1 MKFIKITFFLLFIS
15 SKELSSQNLN
25 VQQLWGSYY
34 APENSQTYGLKEDK
48 FGNLYGFVSA
58 YYYPDDYMNSFITE
72 NAFYAFNQEE
82 YSNTSLVFKLS
93 PQGDVLW
100 STYFPGEI
108 MDIAFPADGQGVY
121 FCGGGAYTDLI
132 ASENAA
138 FPNQNEFGTD
148 SYTKLHGFLAK
159 FDTNGQKLWGTY
171 LPPASVLET
180 DESGYVYVSG
190 TTHLPEIFSNE
201 DAFDPNFIFVYNT
214 QHWTTNAYLL
224 KINPQGELVW
234 STYYGL
240 SQISDIAIK
249 NNDLYITGTD
259 SSTSNYYA
267 TEGAFLSSTIG
278 GDFLSKFNTDGQR
291 IWSTY
296 YCGNSTSFDRIK
308 NTRITPTNKVLIAGI
323 TSSAVNIATS
333 GTFRE
338 NKAGNYNYFIAQF
351 DQDGNRE
358 WGTYYG
364 GEGHNEYSDNIDI
377 IDANSDYIFACGSTK
392 SPEGVATT
400 NGLNTTIT
408 TINNNDAFINIFDH
422 TGNRL
427 WGSYYGGY
435 GSEFF
440 SGILASIDGNSFYH
454 YGTTTSP
461 TGIATPNG
469 VYPDFNYYVPPF
481 GNTVW
486 NSYIAKFSIGT
497 LNNPAFNTNEISLFP
512 NPNNGSFTLSGSVLG
527 KENFEMQLYN
537 MQGQQLVYRNL
548 SLYEEQ
554 NFNFSPYLKSGIYI
568 LKLQSKE
575 QKIQKEFKFI
585 VK

>member
-1 MKFIKITFFLLFIS
+1 MKKVTLLLLFFIS
-15 SKELSSQNLN
+15 TNNSLAQNLN

-48 FGNLYGFVSA
+48 FGNLYGFVIA

-72 NAFYAFNQEE
+72 NAFYAFDQEE

-100 STYFPGEI
+100 STFFPGTI

-132 ASENAA
+132 ASENAV

-171 LPPASVLET
+171 LPPAYTLET

-190 TTHLPEIFSNE
+190 ITYLPEIFSNE

-214 QHWTTNAYLL
+214 QHWTTNSYLL
-224 KINPQGELVW
+224 KMNPQGELVW

-249 NNDLYITGTD
+249 NNELYVSGKG
-259 SSTSNYYA
+259 SNTSNYYA
-267 TEGAFLSSTIG
+267 TEDAFLSETG
-278 GDFLSKFNTDGQR
+278 GMFLSKFNTDGQR

-296 YCGNSTSFDRIK
+296 YGENLMAFDNIRSIK
-308 NTRITPTNKVLIAGI
+308 ITPTNKILIAGI
-323 TSSAVNIATS
+323 TSSSTGIATT
-333 GTFRE
+333 GAFRE
-338 NKAGNYNYFIAQF
+338 NKAGNYDYFIAQF
-351 DQDGNRE
+351 DIDGNRE

-364 GEGHNEYSDNIDI
+364 GNGHDENADI
-377 IDANSDYIFACGSTK
+377 FDIMDVNSNYIFACGSTK
-392 SPEGVATT
+392 SSEGVATT

-408 TINNNDAFINIFDH
+408 TINNNDAFINIFDYN
-422 TGNRL
+422 GNRL

-435 GSEFF
+435 GSEFN
-440 SGILASIDGNSFYH
+440 SGVLASIDGNSFYH

-469 VYPDFNYYVPPF
+469 AYPNFNYYVPPF

-486 NSYIAKFSIGT
+486 NSYIAKFSTGT
-497 LNNPAFNTNEISLFP
+497 LSNPSFNTNEISLFP

-527 KENFEMQLYN
+527 KEIFEMQLYN
-537 MQGQQLVYRNL
+537 MQGQQLVNRNL
-548 SLYEEQ
+548 PLYEEQ
-554 NFNFSPYLKSGIYI
+554 NFNFSSYLKSGIYI

-575 QKIQKEFKFI
+575 QKTQKEFKFI